1 MLTLDEAIAHCEEKA
16 REIRKANEEMPT
28 DCKLSEDLCEC
39 AKEHEQ
45 LEEWLKELKA
55 LKECKG
61 DLISREALKEQINDV
76 VAKDGD
82 DFSNDLL
89 VGLDMAF
96 QIIDNAPT
104 VEIDERTVKD
114 AYDQGY
120 TDGWKE
126 RYGEPDGRPK
136 GEWIEKV
143 ERRGC
148 FAGDKT
154 VYSYTCPFCGVKEFK
169 KYPFCH
175 CGADM
180 RKGGA
185 E

>member
-1 MLTLDEAIAHCEEKA
+1 MTKNQILSRLRAKGHITEE
-16 REIRKANEEMPT
+16 EY
-28 DCKLSEDLCEC
+28 
-39 AKEHEQ
+39 Q
-45 LEEWLKELKA
+45 LLKE
-55 LKECKG
+55 
-61 DLISREALKEQINDV
+61 
-76 VAKDGD
+76 
-82 DFSNDLL
+82 
-89 VGLDMAF
+89 
-96 QIIDNAPT
+96 
-104 VEIDERTVKD
+104 ER
-114 AYDQGY
+114 QH
-120 TDGWKE
+120 
-126 RYGEPDGRPK
+126 

-154 VYSYTCPFCGVKEFK
+154 VYSYTCPFCGAIEFK